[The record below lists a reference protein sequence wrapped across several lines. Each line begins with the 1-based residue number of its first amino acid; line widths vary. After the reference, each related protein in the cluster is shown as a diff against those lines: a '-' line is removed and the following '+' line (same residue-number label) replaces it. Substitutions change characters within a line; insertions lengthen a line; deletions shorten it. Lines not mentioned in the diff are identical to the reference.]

1 MFMEKWRIYGRLCLC
16 GTKKRQY
23 KEYDLD
29 CIFKQNP
36 VAYMSIKDY
45 LIVCDHKLQVT
56 DWSD

>member
-1 MFMEKWRIYGRLCLC
+1 MVDYASAEQ
-16 GTKKRQY
+16 KKRQY

-36 VAYMSIKDY
+36 VTHMSIKDY

-56 DWSD
+56 DWSDY